1 MLMSLLVL
9 ASAAPLQMLQSPDVK
24 VKFSVEQQ
32 VGPARARVK
41 LVTPVFLSHSPVAE
55 MANREVQELVRYAF
69 SDFLEASRAY
79 TQLPDVPNVELFHEA
94 VPVVSI
100 AKEDVIS
107 LYVKTFEFAGGAHPN
122 RFYHAATWGLK
133 KGKAR
138 RLVFADLIETAEDAT
153 QVANRVVVPRLIA
166 MGAQW
171 FVDGD
176 RDGLTPE
183 EVDNFV
189 ITPAGITWLFSPYQ
203 AGPYVQ
209 GEFFVKVPWS
219 EIPTSLAP
227 VHVEACK

>member
-1 MLMSLLVL
+1 MPLLLL
-9 ASAAPLQMLQSPDVK
+9 ASASPLQMLQSPDVQ

-32 VGPARARVK
+32 VEPGRARIK
-41 LVTPVFLSHSPVAE
+41 LVTPVFLSKSPVAK
-55 MANREVQELVRYAF
+55 MANLEARGLVRYAF
-69 SDFLEASRAY
+69 SDFMEASRAY
-79 TQLPDVPNVELFHEA
+79 TQMPNVPDVELFHEA

-100 AKEDVIS
+100 AKQGVIS
-107 LYVKTFEFAGGAHPN
+107 LYVKTLQFAGGAHPN

-133 KGKAR
+133 KGKAK
-138 RLVFADLIETAEDAT
+138 RLVFADLIETAEDPI

-219 EIPTSLAP
+219 GIPASLP
-227 VHVEACK
+227 PLLVGPNN